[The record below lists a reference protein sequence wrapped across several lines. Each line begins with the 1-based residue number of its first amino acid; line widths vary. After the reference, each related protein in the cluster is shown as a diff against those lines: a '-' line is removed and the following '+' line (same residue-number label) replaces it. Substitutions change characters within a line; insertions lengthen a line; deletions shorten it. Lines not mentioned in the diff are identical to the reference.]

1 MGVYSAITRGVAA
14 VLGMVAPGADRR
26 GPNGRWRPLDGD
38 INQLAARDR
47 RLIQARARQLVNDNP
62 NVCGA
67 LEKIVANVV
76 FTGIR
81 PQAQLRA
88 ADGKLKQGLNNA
100 VEDDFRRWAKMH
112 DWAEQQQLA
121 LRHGW
126 TDGGCLLHFF
136 PRRDLLDSGVVPL
149 GMELLPLDS
158 LDAAAHG
165 VLPNG
170 NRAFQGIEID
180 RYGRPAAYHVREG
193 ALYGGLDSP
202 AVTPDPR
209 VTGAGVGESL
219 RLPVSRCR
227 MIMRRRRIG
236 QLLPVSWMS
245 SVIMTM
251 HDLDEYQSAERIA
264 ARLAAAFGVFV
275 ILPQD
280 GTGNDLSGNPLPAL
294 TGGVTGTGKRLGA
307 SEFVSQGRIDA
318 LPHGSDIKIAEHNR
332 PGTTYE
338 PYLKTTLRN
347 ASSGMG
353 MSAAA
358 YSNDYSDANFSSMRQ
373 SVLEERRGYRLQ
385 QDFLVTT
392 LCEPVWQEFCAWRAL
407 FLDVRPSARADIP
420 VRWQTPGWQWVDPV
434 KDATAAEKKLQL
446 CLTDRATLCA
456 EQGLDFDDVL
466 KAQVEETARLRE
478 AGLLP
483 EAASA
488 QTSAPEGAASARKN
502 QGDADDADA

>member
-1 MGVYSAITRGVAA
+1 MGVYSGITRAVAA
-14 VLGMVAPGADRR
+14 LMGTFAPGAALRYAAGRAQLARAMGFAAADRR
-26 GPNGRWRPLDGD
+26 GPNARWRPLDGD
-38 INQLAARDR
+38 INQLVARDR
-47 RLIQARARQLVNDNP
+47 RCIQARARQLVNDNP
-62 NVCGA
+62 NVFGA

-81 PQAQLRA
+81 PQAQLRT
-88 ADGKLKQGLNNA
+88 ADGKLKQGVNNA
-100 VEDDFRRWAKMH
+100 VEDDFRRWAAAH

-136 PRRDLLDSGVVPL
+136 PRRDLLDEGIVPL

-158 LDAAAHG
+158 LNAAVHG

-193 ALYGGLDSP
+193 NLYGGLDAL

-209 VTGAGVGESL
+209 VTGASVGESL

-280 GTGNDLSGNPLPAL
+280 GTGNDLGGNPLPAL
-294 TGGVTGTGKRLGA
+294 TGGVTGAGRRLGA
-307 SEFVSQGRIDA
+307 SEFVSQGRIDT
-318 LPHGSDIKIAEHNR
+318 LPHGADIKIAEHNR

-347 ASSGMG
+347 ASTGMG

-358 YSNDYSDANFSSMRQ
+358 YSNDYSEANYSSLRQ

-385 QDFLVTT
+385 QEFLVTA
-392 LCEPVWQEFCAWRAL
+392 LCEPVWREFCAWRSL
-407 FLDVRPSARADIP
+407 FLDRKPAVRCEDVP
-420 VRWQTPGWQWVDPV
+420 VRWQTPGW
-434 KDATAAEKKLQL
+434 
-446 CLTDRATLCA
+446 
-456 EQGLDFDDVL
+456 
-466 KAQVEETARLRE
+466 
-478 AGLLP
+478 
-483 EAASA
+483 
-488 QTSAPEGAASARKN
+488 
-502 QGDADDADA
+502 